1 MENVYKTA
9 VILKP
14 IGKAQKCIALI
25 TKLEIRWV
33 IAVKEKNGKIKDR
46 KRGFCDS

>member
-14 IGKAQKCIALI
+14 TGKAQKCIALI
-25 TKLEIRWV
+25 TKLEIRGVVAIKKKKW
-33 IAVKEKNGKIKDR
+33 KNEGQK
-46 KRGFCDS
+46 KRLL